1 MRSRESLQLARTL
14 WHAREQSALDTDTA
28 PGKLMSTKTL
38 VAVSKERPQSRKE
51 LQQIRGVRRANCTWE
66 IVRSALDS
74 DPQSFP
80 PVLREHTLPPGKGY
94 WEREYPDSWAILQ
107 EIRTDIALVSED
119 ITIPAENILSPR
131 VLRSAVWQVTTESG
145 RWTTHRVAQLLDGL
159 GARDWQITLCAP
171 LIVAHAQ

>member
-1 MRSRESLQLARTL
+1 M
-14 WHAREQSALDTDTA
+14 
-28 PGKLMSTKTL
+28 
-38 VAVSKERPQSRKE
+38 
-51 LQQIRGVRRANCTWE
+51 
-66 IVRSALDS
+66 
-74 DPQSFP
+74 
-80 PVLREHTLPPGKGY
+80 LREHTLPPGKGY